1 MDLGLFWWD
10 LVAKLRSI
18 FPLNRHLR
26 SSSIRSFCRSLG
38 EAAVFSTIASV
49 LSFIASVLSFIAS
62 VLSESASFLFRA
74 RNLIS
79 LINSSGSFLIQEKRF
94 YRSLAL
100 SFLELIMA
108 KQGDPTGSKCLIF
121 FAFLLYHHLFSRYQV
136 VCFNICVSNPGG
148 HVREYIGIML
158 WNWTM
163 IRYEKEGGS
172 GNTKY

>member
-1 MDLGLFWWD
+1 MGLFWLD

-26 SSSIRSFCRSLG
+26 SSSIRSFFRSLG
-38 EAAVFSTIASV
+38 EASVLSTKASVLSTKASVLSTIASV
-49 LSFIASVLSFIAS
+49 LSFKAS

-94 YRSLAL
+94 YKSLAL

-121 FAFLLYHHLFSRYQV
+121 FSYAIIYFPDIKLFVLISV
-136 VCFNICVSNPGG
+136 
-148 HVREYIGIML
+148 
-158 WNWTM
+158 
-163 IRYEKEGGS
+163 
-172 GNTKY
+172 